1 MRKLLILLLAFSTIA
16 CSSRITKQQLPT
28 QPKKINDEFNL
39 ANLVEV
45 ESFSFSN
52 NTLSEFQKAEEQAK
66 KQITAMAASKNNSV
80 ISKTVETSKARL
92 SDQRLSDDKITSQ
105 KKLNLV
111 SPGYLIGLNN
121 IDDEQLNGEF
131 RIGFDS
137 ILELPYSIKI
147 NTKGLSETELKNNI
161 IYAYKKFFKSTP
173 TLGVSILE
181 REFWIDVRGLIKNSG
196 KYLVRKDTSLDEIL
210 AKAGGLERNNSGD
223 ALAQAIRITQS
234 GNDVANI
241 NLNEYYSGKQ
251 FNLPEWTGGD
261 LVFAQLQGT
270 PGSIGTKNKTI
281 VASKTVQMVGQI
293 KNPGEL
299 KFLPGADIFYYL
311 VKAGGPT
318 EKADLNRIMVVR
330 ESNGKKQQKN
340 MNIEQLQAAPEILP
354 GDLILV
360 NSDVPGEFKKRLDV
374 AQAISGVF
382 TSIGYM
388 IILAFA
394 I

>member
-1 MRKLLILLLAFSTIA
+1 MRKLLILLLTLSTIA
-16 CSSRITKQQLPT
+16 CSSRIPKQQNPSM
-28 QPKKINDEFNL
+28 PKKIQDEFNL

-45 ESFSFSN
+45 ESFNLSN
-52 NTLSEFQKAEEQAK
+52 NTLSEFQQAEEQAK
-66 KQITAMAASKNNSV
+66 KRLGTLTGTNNNSV
-80 ISKTVETSKARL
+80 ANQAEEISKARL
-92 SDQRLSDDKITSQ
+92 NDKAIAPQR
-105 KKLNLV
+105 KLNLV

-137 ILELPYSIKI
+137 ILRLPYDINI
-147 NTKGLSETELKNNI
+147 NTEGLSETELKNNI
-161 IYAYKKFFKSTP
+161 ISAYKKFFKSTP
-173 TLGVSILE
+173 TLGVSVLE
-181 REFWIDVRGLIKNSG
+181 REFWIDVRGLVKNSG
-196 KYLVRKDTSLDEIL
+196 KYLVRKDASLDEIL
-210 AKAGGLERNNSGD
+210 AKAGGLERNNSGE

-234 GNDVANI
+234 GEVVTNI

-251 FNLPEWTGGD
+251 LSMPEWEGGN
-261 LVFAQLQGT
+261 LVFAQLQPETVTSSGIT
-270 PGSIGTKNKTI
+270 NKKI
-281 VASKTVQMVGQI
+281 SSSKAVQMVGQI

-318 EKADLNRIMVVR
+318 EKADLNRIMIVR
-330 ESNGKKQQKN
+330 EANGKKQQKN
-340 MNIEQLQAAPEILP
+340 MNIEQLQEAPVILP